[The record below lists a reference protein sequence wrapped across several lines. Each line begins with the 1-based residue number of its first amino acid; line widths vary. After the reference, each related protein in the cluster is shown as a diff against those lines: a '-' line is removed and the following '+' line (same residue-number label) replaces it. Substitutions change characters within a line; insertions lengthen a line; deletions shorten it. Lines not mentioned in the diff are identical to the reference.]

1 MQFKVLDNK
10 VDNNFMYRIRIFY
23 IFNTKMR
30 FKTTDFQIKMVSYIY
45 IYYTI
50 YYIYSKTYCNST

>member
-10 VDNNFMYRIRIFY
+10 MDNNFMYRIRIFY

-30 FKTTDFQIKMVSYIY
+30 FKTTDFQIKVVSYIY
-45 IYYTI
+45 ILH
-50 YYIYSKTYCNST
+50 YILYI